1 MAPLAGI
8 SNYPFRFLARKFGA
22 SFCYTEMISADAIAR
37 NQEKTIRMVDMT
49 PDEHPVG
56 VQIFGSKPEYV
67 AKAVKVVERFGPD
80 LIDINIGCPVRKVVK
95 NNGGAALLK
104 NPTLAGEIMAAAVEN
119 CSLPVTIKIRSG
131 WTKDSDVYLELGKLA
146 EKAGISAIAF
156 HPRSRSDSYKDK
168 SDWSKIT
175 LLKQEVSIPVIG
187 NGDINTP
194 EDAAAMLSQT
204 GCDAIMIGRAAMR
217 NPFIFQQIKSYLD
230 DGNIMPDMSIGDK
243 YKLILEHSL
252 LITKQFGERN
262 GALLM
267 RKHLAWYTKGI
278 RGGADLRRQMF
289 TVESYQDI
297 CKLFN
302 DYGINNKGELYG

>member
-1 MAPLAGI
+1 LKIAASRTADKKYFVPSYLLMSTLTGAHSMNQTLLNKLTEIVLENLGDE
-8 SNYPFRFLARKFGA
+8 NFG
-22 SFCYTEMISADAIAR
+22 
-37 NQEKTIRMVDMT
+37 
-49 PDEHPVG
+49 
-56 VQIFGSKPEYV
+56 
-67 AKAVKVVERFGPD
+67 VE
-80 LIDINIGCPVRKVVK
+80 
-95 NNGGAALLK
+95 
-104 NPTLAGEIMAAAVEN
+104 
-119 CSLPVTIKIRSG
+119 
-131 WTKDSDVYLELGKLA
+131 KLA

-156 HPRSRSDSYKDK
+156 HPRSRSENYKDK

-194 EDAAAMLSQT
+194 EDAETMLSQT

-217 NPFIFQQIKSYLD
+217 NPFIFQQITSYLG
-230 DGNIMPDMSIGDK
+230 DGNIMPDMSIVEK

-252 LITKQFGERN
+252 LMTKQFGERN

-297 CKLFN
+297 CKLFD
-302 DYGINNKGELYG
+302 DYGLNNRGELNG